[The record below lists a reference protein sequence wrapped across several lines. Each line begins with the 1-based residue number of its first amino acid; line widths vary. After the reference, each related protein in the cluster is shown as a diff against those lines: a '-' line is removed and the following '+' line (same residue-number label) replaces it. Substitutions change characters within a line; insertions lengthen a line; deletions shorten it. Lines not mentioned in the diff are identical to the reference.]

1 MEELADKTGRY
12 IIATE
17 KILRKMKYTP
27 PREKQTRIKADEVIE
42 LAKQYLKDASYYQSK
57 QDYGTSLTCV
67 AYAEGLLDS
76 LRRLGWLKYQWER
89 GILPKKPLQVVIAGT
104 WDLIHPGHIW
114 LMNKAKERG
123 YLTVIVARDSTS
135 KRLKGRR
142 PVVPE
147 EQRLAVVRA
156 LKPVDEA
163 TLGEE
168 NHDILKI
175 VERLKPDLILLGPDQ
190 HYNPVSMRADLR
202 KRGLKTK
209 VERIRQVFEDSRLN
223 SSTLI
228 ILEAAKVRKEMATK
242 KPQH

>member
-1 MEELADKTGRY
+1 LEELEEKTGRY
-12 IIATE
+12 IALTE
-17 KILRKMKYTP
+17 KVLRQLKYKP
-27 PREKQTRIKADEVIE
+27 PKEKQLHVRADEAIE
-42 LAKQYLKDASYYQSK
+42 LAKQYLKDASYYRSK
-57 QDYGTSLTCV
+57 KDYGTSLTCV
-67 AYAEGLLDS
+67 AYAEGLLDV
-76 LRRLGWLKYQWER
+76 LRKLGWLEYEWENS
-89 GILPKKPLQVVIAGT
+89 ILPKKPLRVVIAGT

-147 EQRLAVVRA
+147 DQRLAVVRA

-190 HYNPVSMRADLR
+190 HYDLAAMRADLK

-209 VERIRQVFEDSRLN
+209 VERIKEVYADAELN

-228 ILEAAKVRKEMATK
+228 ILEAAKVRKEMAM
-242 KPQH
+242 

>member
-1 MEELADKTGRY
+1 MEGVAQKSSRY
-12 IIATE
+12 IAATE
-17 KILRKMKYTP
+17 KILRQMKYKSP
-27 PREKQTRIKADEVIE
+27 SEKRYHLRADGVID
-42 LAKQYLKDASYYQSK
+42 LAKQYLKDAIYYHSK
-57 QDYGTSLTCV
+57 KDYGTSLTCV

-76 LRRLGWLKYQWER
+76 LRKLGWLEYEWER
-89 GILPKKPLQVVIAGT
+89 GVLPGSPLRVVIAGT
-104 WDLIHPGHIW
+104 WDIIHPGHIW
-114 LMNKAKERG
+114 LMSKARERG

-147 EQRLAVVRA
+147 EQRLAVVKA

-168 NHDILKI
+168 SQDILKI

-190 HYNPVSMRADLR
+190 NYDLEGMRRDLR
-202 KRGLKTK
+202 KRGLKTE
-209 VERIRQVFEDSRLN
+209 VERIKKVYEDSKLN

-228 ILEAAKVRKEMATK
+228 ILEAAKVQKELAK
-242 KPQH
+242 HRPQR

>member
-1 MEELADKTGRY
+1 MRADK
-12 IIATE
+12 A
-17 KILRKMKYTP
+17 
-27 PREKQTRIKADEVIE
+27 IE
-42 LAKQYLKDASYYQSK
+42 LAKQYLKDAGYYRSK
-57 QDYGTSLTCV
+57 KDYGTSLTCV
-67 AYAEGLLDS
+67 AYAEGILDS
-76 LRRLGWLKYQWER
+76 LRILGWLEYEWDS
-89 GILPKKPLQVVIAGT
+89 GILPKKPLRVVIAGT

-114 LMNKAKERG
+114 LMNQAKERG

-147 EQRLAVVRA
+147 EQRLAVVKA

-190 HYNPVSMRADLR
+190 HYDPAAMKADLKR
-202 KRGLKTK
+202 RGLKTK
-209 VERIRQVFEDSRLN
+209 VERIKEVYEDTRLN

-228 ILEAAKVRKEMATK
+228 ILEAAKVRKEMAK
-242 KPQH
+242 

>member
-1 MEELADKTGRY
+1 MEELAEKTGRY
-12 IIATE
+12 ITATE
-17 KILRKMKYTP
+17 KILRQMKYKP
-27 PREKQTRIKADEVIE
+27 PREKQLRIRSDESIE
-42 LAKQYLKDASYYQSK
+42 LARQYLKDASYYRSK
-57 QDYGTSLTCV
+57 SDFGTSLTCV

-76 LRRLGWLKYQWER
+76 LRKLGWLEYEWESSIR
-89 GILPKKPLQVVIAGT
+89 PKKPLRVVIAGT

-114 LMNKAKERG
+114 LMSKAKERG

-147 EQRLAVVRA
+147 EQRLAVVKA

-190 HYNPVSMRADLR
+190 HYDIAAMRADLG

-209 VERIRQVFEDSRLN
+209 VERIKEVYEDARLN

-228 ILEAAKVRKEMATK
+228 ILEAAKVRKEMAK
-242 KPQH
+242 

>member
-1 MEELADKTGRY
+1 MEGIAQKTGRY
-12 IIATE
+12 IAATE
-17 KILRKMKYTP
+17 KILRQMKYKP
-27 PREKQTRIKADEVIE
+27 PKEKQLHARADEAIE
-42 LAKQYLKDASYYQSK
+42 LAEQYLKDGIYYQSK
-57 QDYGTSLTCV
+57 KDYGTSLTCV

-76 LRRLGWLKYQWER
+76 LRKLGWLGYEWER
-89 GILPKKPLQVVIAGT
+89 GVIPQRRLKVVIAGT

-114 LMNKAKERG
+114 LMNKARERG

-135 KRLKGRR
+135 RRLKGRR

-147 EQRLAVVRA
+147 DQRLAVVKA

-168 NHDILKI
+168 NQDILKI

-190 HYNPVSMRADLR
+190 NYDPDAMRRDLR

-209 VERIRQVFEDSRLN
+209 VERIKEVYEDSKLN

-228 ILEAAKVRKEMATK
+228 ILEAAKVQKEMAK
-242 KPQH
+242 QRPQH

>member
-1 MEELADKTGRY
+1 MEELAEKTGRY
-12 IIATE
+12 IAATE
-17 KILRKMKYTP
+17 KILQQMKYRP
-27 PREKQTRIKADEVIE
+27 PKEKELRTRAEEAIE
-42 LAKQYLKDASYYQSK
+42 LAKQYLKDASYYRSK
-57 QDYGTSLTCV
+57 KDYGTSLTCV

-76 LRRLGWLKYQWER
+76 LRKLGWLKYEWES
-89 GILPKKPLQVVIAGT
+89 GILPKKPLRVVIAGT

-114 LMNKAKERG
+114 LMGKAKERG

-147 EQRLAVVRA
+147 EQRLTVVRA

-190 HYNPVSMRADLR
+190 HYDAVAMKADLR
-202 KRGLKTK
+202 KRGLKTR
-209 VERIRQVFEDSRLN
+209 VERIKKTYEDSKLN
-223 SSTLI
+223 SSTMI
-228 ILEAAKVRKEMATK
+228 ILEAAKVQKEMTK
-242 KPQH
+242 

>member
-1 MEELADKTGRY
+1 MEGLGEKTSRY
-12 IIATE
+12 IAATE
-17 KILRKMKYTP
+17 KILREMKITLP
-27 PREKQTRIKADEVIE
+27 QRQPLRKRAEESLE
-42 LAKQYLKDASYYQSK
+42 LARQYVKDAKYYQSK
-57 QDYGTSLTCV
+57 EDYGTSLTCI

-76 LRRLGWLKYQWER
+76 LKNLGWLHYEWR
-89 GILPKKPLQVVIAGT
+89 ARTLPKKPLRVVIAGT

-114 LMNKAKERG
+114 LMKKAKERG

-135 KRLKGRR
+135 KRIKGRR

-147 EQRLAVVRA
+147 DQRLEVVKA

-190 HYNPVSMRADLR
+190 HYDPVGMKAELK

-209 VERIRQVFEDSRLN
+209 VERVKEVYTDSKLN

-228 ILEAAKVRKEMATK
+228 ILQAAKVRKEMAK
-242 KPQH
+242 

>member
-1 MEELADKTGRY
+1 LEELAEKTGRY
-12 IIATE
+12 IAATE
-17 KILRKMKYTP
+17 KILLKMKYKP
-27 PREKQTRIKADEVIE
+27 PKEKQMRNRADEAIE
-42 LAKQYLKDASYYQSK
+42 LAKQYLKDASYYRSK
-57 QDYGTSLTCV
+57 KDYGTSLTCV

-76 LRRLGWLKYQWER
+76 LRKLDWLQYEWES
-89 GILPKKPLQVVIAGT
+89 GILPKKPLRVLLAGT
-104 WDLIHPGHIW
+104 WDIIHPGHIW
-114 LMNKAKERG
+114 LMSKAKERG

-168 NHDILKI
+168 NQDILKI
-175 VERLKPDLILLGPDQ
+175 VERLKTDLILLGPDQ
-190 HYNPVSMRADLR
+190 HYDSTAMRADLR

-209 VERIRQVFEDSRLN
+209 VERIKEVYEDTKLN

-228 ILEAAKVRKEMATK
+228 IIEAAKVWKEMAKK

>member
-1 MEELADKTGRY
+1 MEQLAEKAGRY
-12 IIATE
+12 IGATE
-17 KILRKMKYTP
+17 NVLRRMKYKP
-27 PREKQTRIKADEVIE
+27 SREKQLRTRAEEAIE
-42 LAKQYLKDASYYQSK
+42 LAKQYLKDASYYRSK
-57 QDYGTSLTCV
+57 EDYGTSLTCV
-67 AYAEGLLDS
+67 AYAEGLLDA
-76 LRRLGWLKYQWER
+76 LRKLGWLEYEWPT
-89 GILPKKPLQVVIAGT
+89 GILSKRPLRVVVAGT

-147 EQRLAVVRA
+147 EQRLAVVKA
-156 LKPVDEA
+156 LKPVDDA

-175 VERLKPDLILLGPDQ
+175 IERLKPDLILLGPDQ
-190 HYNPVSMRADLR
+190 HYDPAAMKAELK
-202 KRGLKTK
+202 KRGLKTR
-209 VERIRQVFEDSRLN
+209 VERIREVYKDSKLN

-228 ILEAAKVRKEMATK
+228 ILEAAKIHKEISK
-242 KPQH
+242 SRPQH